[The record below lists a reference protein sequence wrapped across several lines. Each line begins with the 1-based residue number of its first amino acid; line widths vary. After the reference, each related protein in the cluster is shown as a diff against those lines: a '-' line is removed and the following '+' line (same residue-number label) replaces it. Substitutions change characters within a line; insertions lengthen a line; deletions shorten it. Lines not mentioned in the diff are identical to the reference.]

1 MENSRR
7 INNGS
12 VLLLTGHGLR
22 FKTKADKRKAEEERK
37 ENENK
42 DSSVIEMKR
51 SSSSPQPLTDP
62 HAELQ
67 QAVWTP
73 LGLSLQAQSTYTVTD
88 VITIHA
94 WWCQM
99 LYFTCNE
106 QKTTIVSKCDQW
118 WAHKM
123 FVCRSVQSSSVR
135 TRGVCSCINR
145 MRLSV
150 IYRWKWAA
158 NQNYLTFLMIPF
170 LLFLEG
176 ENWF

>member
-22 FKTKADKRKAEEERK
+22 FKTKADKRKVEEERK

-67 QAVWTP
+67 QAV
-73 LGLSLQAQSTYTVTD
+73 
-88 VITIHA
+88 
-94 WWCQM
+94 
-99 LYFTCNE
+99 
-106 QKTTIVSKCDQW
+106 
-118 WAHKM
+118 
-123 FVCRSVQSSSVR
+123 
-135 TRGVCSCINR
+135 
-145 MRLSV
+145 
-150 IYRWKWAA
+150 
-158 NQNYLTFLMIPF
+158 
-170 LLFLEG
+170 
-176 ENWF
+176 